1 MTLLGNA
8 RKHQYDSSV
17 SGLTAFGKPVQSGLA
32 SAIMDSPSLTASPS
46 PANPETVPSN
56 DVAMKYAQLLA
67 IATDLMAIETDGI
80 RKMTLAD
87 HISFY
92 DRAVRETLRSAKS
105 GGAPAQMTPPMP
117 QAAPAGPPQ
126 PAAMAG
132 PPGMPPPSPPSPGAG
147 MPGMQGVPSA

>member
-1 MTLLGNA
+1 M
-8 RKHQYDSSV
+8 
-17 SGLTAFGKPVQSGLA
+17 TAFGKPVKSGLA

-46 PANPETVPSN
+46 PEHPETVPAN
-56 DVAMKYAQLLA
+56 DLALKYAQLLA

-87 HISFY
+87 NISFY
-92 DRAVRETLRSAKS
+92 DRAVRESIRSAKS
-105 GGAPAQMTPPMP
+105 GGAPAQMTPAPPP
-117 QAAPAGPPQ
+117 QAPAGPPQ

-147 MPGMQGVPSA
+147 INPMQGVPNA